1 MTRPPMPQHRIDAAS
16 AALLLALAALWGATF
31 LFAEIALREVPP
43 LTITLHRVVWAVP
56 VLALVVRL
64 RGIAVPWSPRLWG
77 GWLVMGALN
86 NAIPFSL
93 IFWGQTRIEAGLAS
107 ILNATTAMTGAVV
120 AGLLLADERLTRRKV
135 LGAALGLLGVGI
147 IMGPGAVLALDPVN
161 MAQLAVL
168 AAGLSYAFAGV
179 WGRTVLGGQP
189 PLLNALG
196 MLAGS
201 AVLMLP
207 VVLIVDG
214 PPVLALSLPTWGAL
228 AGLSVL
234 CTALAYGLYFAIL
247 ARAGA
252 ANLLLVT
259 LLIPPFAIALGA
271 LVLGERMAPEAWAGF
286 AVIALG
292 LVVTDG
298 RLLRRRSR
306 QS

>member
-1 MTRPPMPQHRIDAAS
+1 MTQTRIDAGS
-16 AALLLALAALWGATF
+16 AALLLALAAIWGATF
-31 LFAEIALREVPP
+31 LFGEIALREVPP
-43 LTITLHRVVWAVP
+43 LTITLHRVVWALP

-64 RGIAVPWSPRLWG
+64 RGNALPWSPRLWG

-135 LGAALGLLGVGI
+135 LGAALGLMGVGI
-147 IMGPGAVLALDPVN
+147 IMGPGVVVALDPVN
-161 MAQLAVL
+161 LAQLAVL

-179 WGRTVLGGQP
+179 WGRTALSGQP

-201 AVLMLP
+201 AVLMGP
-207 VVLIVDG
+207 AALIVDG
-214 PPVLALSLPTWGAL
+214 PPVLALSLSTWGAL

>member
-1 MTRPPMPQHRIDAAS
+1 MTRPPMPQHRIDAGS
-16 AALLLALAALWGATF
+16 AALLLALAAIWGATF
-31 LFAEIALREVPP
+31 LFAEIALREVPA
-43 LTITLHRVVWAVP
+43 LTITLHRVVWALP

-120 AGLLLADERLTRRKV
+120 AGLLLVDERLTRRKV
-135 LGAALGLLGVGI
+135 LGAALGLAGVGI

-161 MAQLAVL
+161 LAQLAVL
-168 AAGLSYAFAGV
+168 GAGLSYAFAGV
-179 WGRTVLGGQP
+179 WGRTALAGQP

-201 AVLMLP
+201 AVLMGP
-207 VVLIVDG
+207 AALIVDG
-214 PPVLALSLPTWGAL
+214 PPVLALSLSTWGAL

-292 LVVTDG
+292 LLVTDG
-298 RLLRRRSR
+298 RLLRGLSR

>member
-1 MTRPPMPQHRIDAAS
+1 LTRPPTPQHRIDAGS
-16 AALLLALAALWGATF
+16 AALLLLLAAIWGATF

-135 LGAALGLLGVGI
+135 IGAALGLLGVGI

-161 MAQLAVL
+161 VAQLAVL

-179 WGRTVLGGQP
+179 WGRRMLGGQP
-189 PLLNALG
+189 PLMNALG
-196 MLAGS
+196 MLTGS
-201 AVLMLP
+201 AVLMGP
-207 VVLIVDG
+207 AALIVDG

-234 CTALAYGLYFAIL
+234 CTALAYGLYFAVL

-271 LVLGERMAPEAWAGF
+271 AVLGERMAPEAWAGF

-292 LVVTDG
+292 LLVTDG
-298 RLLRRRSR
+298 RLLRRPGR
-306 QS
+306 